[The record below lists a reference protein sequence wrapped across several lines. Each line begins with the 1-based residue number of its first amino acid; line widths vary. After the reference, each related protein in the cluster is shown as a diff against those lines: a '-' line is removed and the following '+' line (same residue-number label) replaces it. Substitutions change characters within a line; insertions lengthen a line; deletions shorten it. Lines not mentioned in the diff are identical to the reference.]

1 MNQHK
6 ISNNSLIYTITHSLI
21 NIAIPKTYFNF
32 GILNTS
38 MANLSSSRQKA
49 VLRKYA
55 RKLKFLMMVVSI
67 GIIVWTLPKQA
78 KFRYE
83 IEKGRIWTQKDL
95 ISPYNFAILKTQ
107 QELDNDRK
115 VILSSITPI
124 YQLNTNIADQQL
136 DAFKSDLEIKWHTAG
151 INDKFKNDYINT
163 GYNLL
168 KHIYDV
174 GILKTDPKY
183 QQNSQN
189 YTITILDK
197 NVGTDKNTA
206 DLFTRDKALD
216 YFNQVLNT
224 RKDIDK
230 SFLLDLVLNRMQS
243 NLIYDDLLTTRL
255 QKEALEN
262 LSLTRGMVQKE
273 DILVTTGSVVNDEV
287 YQKLISYKKAFEDSS
302 RVNGDRRL
310 VMLGQ
315 VILVAVAIALLMVF
329 LYLFRRDI
337 YDDNRLVS
345 LILLV
350 ITAMLATLSL
360 AIKLQTPNLYYIP
373 YCIVPIII
381 RILFDTRLALNIH
394 LLVVLIAG
402 FFVPNSFEFAYFEI
416 TAGMVSIYSI
426 KNLIRREQF
435 LISALIITFS
445 YFMAFIGISFIREG
459 SFLSINWMDFLPFVV
474 SVLLTLLAYPLIYIF
489 EKIFAITSDITL
501 IELTNTN
508 APLLRELAFTAPGT
522 FQHSLQVANLAE
534 NAIYSIGGNA
544 LLVRAGALYHDIG
557 KLENPLFFIENQSS
571 GFNPH
576 DKLPYEESAQI
587 IIRHVSKGVEMAE
600 NANIPEVV
608 IDFIRTHHGDTRV
621 DYFYQSYLKNFPE
634 KMINEKV
641 FRYPGPIPFTKEG
654 GVLMLADSVEAAS
667 RSLKEP
673 DEKSISELVDRI
685 VKYKLDQDQLKDS
698 DITLKD
704 IETIKTI
711 FKRMLMSIYH
721 VRINY

>member
-1 MNQHK
+1 
-6 ISNNSLIYTITHSLI
+6 
-21 NIAIPKTYFNF
+21 
-32 GILNTS
+32 
-38 MANLSSSRQKA
+38 MANLSPSRQKA
-49 VLRKYA
+49 LLRKYA
-55 RKLKFLMMVVSI
+55 RNLKFLMMVASI
-67 GIIVWTLPKQA
+67 CLIVWTLPKQA

-95 ISPYNFAILKTQ
+95 ISPYNFAILKTP
-107 QELDNDRK
+107 QEIDNDHRAA
-115 VILSSITPI
+115 LASITPI
-124 YQLNTNIADQQL
+124 YQLNTDIGQQQL
-136 DAFKSDLEIKWHTAG
+136 DTFKSSLEVKWHASGLSDRQKEEYLTIG
-151 INDKFKNDYINT
+151 T
-163 GYNLL
+163 NLL
-168 KHIYDV
+168 KNIYDT
-174 GILKTDPKY
+174 GLLRLNPKY
-183 QQNSQN
+183 QQYAAN
-189 YTITILDK
+189 YPVTILNK
-197 NVGTDKNTA
+197 NIATDKNTA
-206 DLFTRDKALD
+206 DLFTKQKALD
-216 YFNQVLNT
+216 YCNQLLSKQ
-224 RKDIDK
+224 KDIDK
-230 SFLLDLVLNRMQS
+230 SFLLDLIVS
-243 NLIYDDLLTTRL
+243 RL
-255 QKEALEN
+255 QNNLVYDEGLTARLEKEAIES
-262 LSLTRGMVQKE
+262 LSVTRGMVQKDE
-273 DILVTTGSVVNDEV
+273 IIVSKGSVVNDEV
-287 YQKLISYKKAFEDSS
+287 FQKLESYKKAFEDNA

-310 VMLGQ
+310 VVLGE
-315 VILVAVAIALLMVF
+315 VLLVSIAITLLMVF
-329 LYLFRRDI
+329 LFLFRKDI
-337 YDDNRLVS
+337 YHDNRLVS

-350 ITAMLATLSL
+350 ITAMLGTLSL
-360 AIKLQTPNLYYIP
+360 AIKLEMPNLYYIP

-416 TAGMVSIYSI
+416 TAGMVSIYSM
-426 KNLIRREQF
+426 KHLIRREQF

-445 YFMAFIGISFIREG
+445 YFVAFLGISFIREG
-459 SFLSINWMDFLPFVV
+459 TFININWVDFLPFVV
-474 SVLLTLLAYPLIYIF
+474 SVLLTLLAYPLIYLF
-489 EKIFAITSDITL
+489 EKLFAITSDITL

-600 NANIPEVV
+600 KAKIPEVV
-608 IDFIRTHHGDTRV
+608 IDFIRTHHGNTRV

-634 KMINEKV
+634 KLINENT
-641 FRYPGPIPFTKEG
+641 FRYPGPIPFSKEG

-698 DITLKD
+698 DITLKE

>member
-1 MNQHK
+1 
-6 ISNNSLIYTITHSLI
+6 
-21 NIAIPKTYFNF
+21 
-32 GILNTS
+32 

-49 VLRKYA
+49 ILRKYA
-55 RKLKFLMMVVSI
+55 RNLKFLMMAVSI
-67 GIIVWTLPKQA
+67 CLIVWTLPKQA

-83 IEKGRIWTQKDL
+83 IQKGRIWTQPDL
-95 ISPYNFAILKTQ
+95 VSPYNFAVLKTQ
-107 QELDNDRK
+107 SEIDNDRK
-115 VILSSITPI
+115 TILASITPI
-124 YQLNTNIADQQL
+124 YQLNTDVESQQL
-136 DAFKSDLEIKWHTAG
+136 DNFKSDLEVKWHTAG
-151 INDKFKNDYINT
+151 MEDRSKSNYINT
-163 GYNLL
+163 GTDLL
-168 KHIYDV
+168 KHIYEV
-174 GILKTDPKY
+174 GILKLNPKY
-183 QQNSQN
+183 QQYSAN
-189 YTITILDK
+189 YPITILNK
-197 NVGTDKNTA
+197 NVETDKNTA
-206 DLFTRDKALD
+206 DLFTREKALV
-216 YFNQVLNT
+216 YCNQVLSA

-230 SFLLDLVLNRMQS
+230 TFLLDLVLNRLQN
-243 NLIYDDLLTTRL
+243 NLVYDDALTSRL
-255 QKEALEN
+255 EKEAVES
-262 LSLTRGMVQKE
+262 LSVTRGMVQKDE
-273 DILVTTGSVVNDEV
+273 ILVSKGSVINDDV
-287 YQKLISYKKAFEDSS
+287 FQKLESYKKAFEDNS

-315 VILVAVAIALLMVF
+315 FLLVTTALTLLMVF

-350 ITAMLATLSL
+350 ITAMLGTLSL
-360 AIKLQTPNLYYIP
+360 AIKLQMPNLYYIP

-402 FFVPNSFEFAYFEI
+402 FYVPNSFEFAYFEI

-435 LISALIITFS
+435 LISAVIITFS
-445 YFMAFIGISFIREG
+445 YFVSFLGISFIREG
-459 SFLSINWMDFLPFVV
+459 TFVNINWMDFLPFVV

-489 EKIFAITSDITL
+489 EKIFELTSDITL

-534 NAIYSIGGNA
+534 NAIYTIGGNA

-557 KLENPLFFIENQSS
+557 KLENPLYFIENQSS

-600 NANIPEVV
+600 KANLPEVV

-621 DYFYQSYLKNFPE
+621 DYFYQSFLKNYPE
-634 KMINEKV
+634 KLINEKI
-641 FRYPGPIPFTKEG
+641 FRYPGPIPFSKEA

-673 DEKSISELVDRI
+673 DEKSISDLVDKI

-698 DITLKD
+698 AITLKD

-711 FKRMLMSIYH
+711 FKKMLMSIYH

>member
-1 MNQHK
+1 
-6 ISNNSLIYTITHSLI
+6 
-21 NIAIPKTYFNF
+21 
-32 GILNTS
+32 
-38 MANLSSSRQKA
+38 MANLSPTRQKA
-49 VLRKYA
+49 ILRKYA
-55 RKLKFLMMVVSI
+55 RNLKFLMMVASI
-67 GIIVWTLPKQA
+67 GLIVWTLPKQA

-95 ISPYNFAILKTQ
+95 VSPYNFAILKTP
-107 QELDNDRK
+107 QEIDNDRR
-115 VILSSITPI
+115 VALESITPI
-124 YQLNTNIADQQL
+124 YQLDATVETNQL
-136 DAFKSDLEIKWHTAG
+136 DSFKNNLEIKWHTSG
-151 INDKFKNDYINT
+151 ISEKLKDEYIAT
-163 GYNLL
+163 GNNLL
-168 KHIYDV
+168 QHIYDT
-174 GILKTDPKY
+174 GLLRLNAKY
-183 QQNSQN
+183 QQYATN
-189 YTITILDK
+189 YLITILNK
-197 NVGTDKNTA
+197 NVATDQNTA
-206 DLFTRDKALD
+206 DLFTKDKALD
-216 YFNQVLNT
+216 YCKQQLSTLPN
-224 RKDIDK
+224 IDQ
-230 SFLLDLVLNRMQS
+230 SFLLDLIISRLQN
-243 NLIYDDLLTTRL
+243 NLTYDDALTARL
-255 QKEALEN
+255 ENEAIEN
-262 LSLTRGMVQKE
+262 LSITRGMVNKDE
-273 DILVTTGSVVNDEV
+273 IIVSKGSVVNDEV
-287 YQKLISYKKAFEDSS
+287 FQKLESYKKAFEDNS

-315 VILVAVAIALLMVF
+315 FLLVAMAISLLMVF

-337 YDDNRLVS
+337 YNDNRLVS

-350 ITAMLATLSL
+350 VTAMLVTLSL
-360 AIKLQTPNLYYIP
+360 AIKLQMPNLYYIP

-445 YFMAFIGISFIREG
+445 YFVAFLGIAFIREG
-459 SFLSINWMDFLPFVV
+459 SFTNINWMDFVPFVV
-474 SVLLTLLAYPLIYIF
+474 SVLLTLLAYPLIYLF
-489 EKIFAITSDITL
+489 EKMFAITSDITL

-508 APLLRELAFTAPGT
+508 AQLLRELAFTAPGT

-534 NAIYSIGGNA
+534 NAIYTIGGNA

-557 KLENPLFFIENQSS
+557 KLENPLFFIENQS

-576 DKLPYEESAQI
+576 DKLPYDESAQI
-587 IIRHVSKGVEMAE
+587 IIRHVSKGVEMAYK
-600 NANIPEVV
+600 ANVPEVV
-608 IDFIRTHHGDTRV
+608 INFIRTHHGDTRV
-621 DYFYQSYLKNFPE
+621 DYFYQSFLKNFPE
-634 KMINEKV
+634 KLINEKI
-641 FRYPGPIPFTKEG
+641 FRYPGPIPFSKEQ

-673 DEKSISELVDRI
+673 DERSISALVDRI
-685 VKYKLDQDQLKDS
+685 VKYKLDQGQLKDS

-711 FKRMLMSIYH
+711 FKKMLMSIYH

>member
-1 MNQHK
+1 
-6 ISNNSLIYTITHSLI
+6 
-21 NIAIPKTYFNF
+21 
-32 GILNTS
+32 

-49 VLRKYA
+49 VMRKYA
-55 RKLKFLMMVVSI
+55 RNLKFLMMAASI
-67 GIIVWTLPKQA
+67 CLIVWTLPKQA

-83 IEKGRIWTQKDL
+83 IQKGRIWTQKDL
-95 ISPYNFAILKTQ
+95 VSPYNFAILKTQ
-107 QELDNDRK
+107 QEIDNDHR
-115 VILSSITPI
+115 VALASITPI
-124 YQLNTNIADQQL
+124 YQLNTNIGEQQL
-136 DAFKSDLEIKWHTAG
+136 DTFKSSLEVKWHVSG
-151 INDKFKNDYINT
+151 INERQKQEYIDLGTSLLKNIYNT
-163 GYNLL
+163 GLL
-168 KHIYDV
+168 R
-174 GILKTDPKY
+174 LNPKY
-183 QQNSQN
+183 QQNSVN
-189 YTITILDK
+189 YRITILNK
-197 NVGTDKNTA
+197 NVATDVNTA
-206 DLFTRDKALD
+206 DLYTKQKALD
-216 YFNQVLNT
+216 YCNQFLSRQQN
-224 RKDIDK
+224 IDK
-230 SFLLDLVLNRMQS
+230 YFLMDLIINRLQN
-243 NLIYDDLLTTRL
+243 NLIYDDGLTSRL
-255 QKEALEN
+255 EKEAIES
-262 LSLTRGMVQKE
+262 LSITRGMVQKDE
-273 DILVTTGSVVNDEV
+273 LIVSKGSVVNDEV
-287 YQKLISYKKAFEDSS
+287 FQKLESYKKAFEDNSK
-302 RVNGDRRL
+302 VNGDRRL

-315 VILVAVAIALLMVF
+315 TLLVTIAITLLMVF
-329 LYLFRRDI
+329 LYLFRKDI
-337 YDDNRLVS
+337 YSDNRLVC

-350 ITAMLATLSL
+350 ITAMLGTLSL
-360 AIKLQTPNLYYIP
+360 AIKLQMPNLYYIP

-435 LISALIITFS
+435 LISALIITLS
-445 YFMAFIGISFIREG
+445 YFVSFLGISFIREG
-459 SFLSINWMDFLPFVV
+459 TFVNINWVDFLPFVV

-489 EKIFAITSDITL
+489 EKMFAITSDITL

-508 APLLRELAFTAPGT
+508 SPLLRELAFTAPGT

-600 NANIPEVV
+600 KANLPEVV

-634 KMINEKV
+634 KLINENT

-685 VKYKLDQDQLKDS
+685 VKYKLDQDQLKNS